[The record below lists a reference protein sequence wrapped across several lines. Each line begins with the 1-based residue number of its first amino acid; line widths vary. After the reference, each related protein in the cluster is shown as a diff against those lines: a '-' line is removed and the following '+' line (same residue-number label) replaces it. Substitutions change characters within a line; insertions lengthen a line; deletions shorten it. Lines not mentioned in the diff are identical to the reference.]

1 MPRVVVNTTFR
12 DFTGDVNDEMQIK
25 FLKSL
30 RRQTFQDYILVVS
43 VFYEK
48 RVETVVR
55 SILGDRCTFIYDAC
69 EGNYRFSLSK
79 TFKNGIDFGIQNG
92 ADILLDCSSD
102 IILQKNF
109 LEVIVNRCHN
119 FSAGISH
126 PNVFLELTDKGEKK
140 YSYGKI
146 SYGIDTRFFTLD
158 LFRQE
163 EVYKLLDKFPSY
175 DYGAGIESIMCGIAI
190 RYAKYRCNIFEEAK
204 VAKIE
209 NDRGGRVNVT
219 NSFMREGHKRN
230 LPTVHRFLDYVGLG
244 RKYAKL
250 IELNKAYRPTG
261 RKLNYYFKFGG
272 QYLHYFIA
280 KYNKP

>member
-12 DFTGDVNDEMQIK
+12 DFTGDINDEMQIK

-30 RRQTFQDYILVVS
+30 RRQTFQGYILVVS

-146 SYGIDTRFFTLD
+146 SFGIDTRFFRLD
-158 LFRQE
+158 LFRQ
-163 EVYKLLDKFPSY
+163 
-175 DYGAGIESIMCGIAI
+175 
-190 RYAKYRCNIFEEAK
+190 
-204 VAKIE
+204 
-209 NDRGGRVNVT
+209 
-219 NSFMREGHKRN
+219 
-230 LPTVHRFLDYVGLG
+230 
-244 RKYAKL
+244 
-250 IELNKAYRPTG
+250 
-261 RKLNYYFKFGG
+261 
-272 QYLHYFIA
+272 
-280 KYNKP
+280 